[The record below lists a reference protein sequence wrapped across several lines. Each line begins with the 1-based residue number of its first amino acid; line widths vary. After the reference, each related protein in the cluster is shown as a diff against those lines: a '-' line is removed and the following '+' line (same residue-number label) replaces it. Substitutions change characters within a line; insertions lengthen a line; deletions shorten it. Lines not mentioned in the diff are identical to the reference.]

1 MVKNINKQLN
11 QFAPWQQVSFCV
23 ALAERMYPNY
33 VLFCEGTEFQGQ
45 QIFRKMLDLFW
56 EKLTVKGA
64 KVNFEIQSEHFEAAI
79 PNAEDYDI
87 YGVYPALDACV
98 VMTCA
103 FNMQLSKQEDAEE
116 AINASQT
123 SIATVA
129 SFIEAT
135 SESELTDDEIFSDEL
150 MEQELAFQAELL
162 ELLDETRS
170 PELLK
175 AVRKFA
181 RNEGISNIGI
191 SLE

>member
-11 QFAPWQQVSFCV
+11 QFAPWQQVTFCL

-33 VLFCEGTEFQGQ
+33 VLFCEGTEFAGQGT
-45 QIFRKMLDLFW
+45 FRKMLDLFW
-56 EKLTVKGA
+56 EKLIVKNA
-64 KVNFEIQSEHFEAAI
+64 KVNFEIQSEHFESAI
-79 PNAEDYDI
+79 PNVEDYDM

-103 FNMQLSKQEDAEE
+103 FNLMLNKQEDAEE

-135 SESELTDDEIFSDEL
+135 SEQELSEEEIFADEL
-150 MEQELAFQAELL
+150 MEQELAFQQELIYQ
-162 ELLDETRS
+162 LDEQRS
-170 PELLK
+170 PDLLK
-175 AVRKFA
+175 AIRKFS
-181 RNEGISNIGI
+181 RNQGVSNIGI
-191 SLE
+191 SLD

>member
-11 QFAPWQQVSFCV
+11 QFAPWQQVSFCI

-45 QIFRKMLDLFW
+45 KTFRKMLDLFW

-79 PNAEDYDI
+79 PNIEDYDM

-103 FNMQLSKQEDAEE
+103 FNSMLVKQEDAEE

-135 SESELTDDEIFSDEL
+135 SEEELTDEDIFADEL
-150 MEQELAFQAELL
+150 MQQELAFQNELL

-175 AVRKFA
+175 AVRKFG

-191 SLE
+191 SLD